1 MKKSIV
7 IILLVISINQLYA
20 QNFVTDP
27 KDFVTGHFDSLGVSY
42 KISTNTEGLEY
53 LYFQD
58 GVFEIQYVFNK
69 IDYCVYYKMIFPEGG
84 FDPMIKSLNDSFE
97 QISENQW
104 KEFDGR
110 EYFIWSTE
118 VKNDSCFITVQT
130 QIAFDLDQRGK

>member
-1 MKKSIV
+1 M

-20 QNFVTDP
+20 QNFVTDS
-27 KDFVTGHFDSLGVSY
+27 KDFVTGHLDSLGVNY
-42 KISTNTEGLEY
+42 NFRTNAEGLEY
-53 LYFQD
+53 LCFQD

-69 IDYCVYYKMIFPEGG
+69 IGYCIYYRIICPEAGYE
-84 FDPMIKSLNDSFE
+84 PMIKSLNDSFE
-97 QISENQW
+97 RISENQW

-130 QIAFDLDQRGK
+130 QIEFDLDQRGKK